1 MNRKLLSA
9 VLLSTSILFS
19 AGCGDDE
26 EETESLDAEGC
37 AHLQKGP
44 SAPITATAAASG
56 APAVNTDHKRY
67 DISLIDVT
75 GGKGGSVTFAVAE
88 EGDYLFFIN
97 EDVPMSIQTING
109 VAIQPEEV
117 VKSSTECSD
126 IKGRYTVDL
135 GVGTH
140 VLTFGPTTK
149 TSVSLV
155 AEHGAHEHDHEH

>member
-44 SAPITATAAASG
+44 ATPITATAAASG
-56 APAVNTDHKRY
+56 APAVNTDHRRY

-97 EDVPMSIQTING
+97 EDVPM
-109 VAIQPEEV
+109 AIRTSGGEVRTPEEV
-117 VKSSTECSD
+117 VKSSTECSE
-126 IKGRYTVDL
+126 IKGRYTVEL

-140 VLTFGPTTK
+140 VLTFGPTSK

-155 AEHGAHEHDHEH
+155 AEHGEHDHDHEH

>member
-26 EETESLDAEGC
+26 EEPENIDAEGC
-37 AHLQKGP
+37 EHLQQGP
-44 SAPITATAAASG
+44 SAPITATATASG
-56 APAVNTDHKRY
+56 APAVRNDHKRY

-88 EGDYLFFIN
+88 EGDYLFFVN
-97 EDVPMSIQTING
+97 EDVPL
-109 VAIQPEEV
+109 AIRTSGGAAVEPEEM
-117 VKSSTECSD
+117 VKSSTVCPD
-126 IKGRYTVDL
+126 IKGRYTVEL

-140 VLTFGPTTK
+140 VLTFGPTSK
-149 TSVSLV
+149 ASLSLV
-155 AEHGAHEHDHEH
+155 AEHGEHDHGDEG